1 MGILS
6 DGYISGVFPF
16 LLLLLTILTPSNAEL
31 LPYGDSAG
39 DTRLHY
45 DVTMTSNVITLTSP
59 VKFMGTGTV
68 SELHVSS
75 IGTLSYNK
83 LMNTKLESL
92 TSNVVMTPFMAEAGK
107 GGEVWYRQSTNDV
120 TADEMLANQG
130 VEGFRASVVVV
141 VTWANM
147 PSNDQQGK
155 VNTYQIVFASD
166 VTRTYVTMN
175 YQNSVTWTSSGPDRF
190 AFAGIFVSGDL
201 LEKCGRPLS
210 NSGTDMVWTVAETST
225 RSSVRGQHIFD
236 VTSPLECYS
245 FESPCGEPPSFSR
258 TTYAPVFSN
267 TAANMLGWS
276 FYILLRCKEGL
287 NIAHGVTSQRI
298 ECLYEPDY
306 YEYAW
311 DFEVKECIDMRATR
325 KFTVAMDHIKLDM
338 LDASQEN
345 ENVENIKNK
354 LKPEIY
360 KVLTNS
366 GVTDVVVEID
376 DFRKNGISSET
387 VEEKDEYSVKYSLFS
402 PTYANR
408 ELQADQLQVQ
418 MKTLLSSEKEIFK
431 TDSINVEENT
441 DKCLQQCICFF
452 REGSGKRCKK
462 GINLMSLR
470 PDACCGGCNG
480 KPYASSKK
488 ACCGGL
494 HVYDPSISVCCDGRI
509 KKGSHCPHKLHH
521 QS

>member
-6 DGYISGVFPF
+6 DGSYLGVLPF
-16 LLLLLTILTPSNAEL
+16 LILLLSTLTNAGL
-31 LPYGDSAG
+31 LPYGDQAG
-39 DTRLHY
+39 DKRLNY
-45 DVTMTSNVITLTSP
+45 DVTLASDVITLNKP
-59 VKFMGTGTV
+59 VRFMGPGTV

-83 LMNTKLESL
+83 LMNSKLTSL
-92 TSNVVMTPFMAEAGK
+92 TSNVIMTPFMAEPGV
-107 GGEVWYRQSTNDV
+107 GGDVWYRQSGGDV
-120 TADEMLANQG
+120 TVDQVLADQG
-130 VEGFRASVVVV
+130 VDGFQSKVVVV
-141 VTWANM
+141 ATWANM
-147 PSNDQQGK
+147 PSNYLQGK

-166 VTRTYVTMN
+166 VTRTYVTIN
-175 YQNSVTWTSSGPDRF
+175 YDGAITWTSSGVDKF
-190 AFAGIFVSGDL
+190 AFAGIFASGDL

-225 RSSVRGQHIFD
+225 GSSVRGQHIFD
-236 VTSPLECYS
+236 VSNPLECYS

-258 TTYAPVFSN
+258 TTYETVFSN
-267 TAANMLGWS
+267 TASNMLGWS
-276 FYILLRCKEGL
+276 FHILLKCKEGL
-287 NIAHGVTSQRI
+287 ELSPSVTSQKI

-325 KFTVAMDHIKLDM
+325 KFTVAMDHIKPNGVDLSQLDK
-338 LDASQEN
+338 DE
-345 ENVENIKNK
+345 
-354 LKPEIY
+354 LKPEIL

-366 GVTDVVVEID
+366 GVTDIVVEIED
-376 DFRKNGISSET
+376 VKKNGISSEA
-387 VEEKDEYSVKYSLFS
+387 VEEENEYTVKYSLFS

-408 ELQADQLQVQ
+408 ELQAEELQGQL
-418 MKTLLSSEKEIFK
+418 KTLLSSEKEIFK

-452 REGSGKRCKK
+452 REGSGKKCKK
-462 GINLMSLR
+462 GISLMSLR

-480 KPYASSKK
+480 IPYASSKK

-521 QS
+521 S